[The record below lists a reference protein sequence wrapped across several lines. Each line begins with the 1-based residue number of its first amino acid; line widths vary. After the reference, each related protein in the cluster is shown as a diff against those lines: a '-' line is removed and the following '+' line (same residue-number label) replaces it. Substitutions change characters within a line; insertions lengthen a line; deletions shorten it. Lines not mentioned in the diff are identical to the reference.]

1 MNFKG
6 KAKRLDDIDL
16 PMVGREIGVGE
27 DEVHAILDVESAGTG
42 FDSQGRPKMLFEP
55 HIFWRELKAG
65 PKRDKAAAQGL
76 AYPQWKRN
84 YPKDSYPRL
93 AQAMAIDEDAALRS
107 ASWGL
112 GQIMG
117 FNCVSAGYA
126 TAKSMVLAFMD
137 DEEHH
142 LRAMIN
148 FIRANGLDDELRR
161 HDWKGFARGYN
172 GAGFAKNGY
181 DKKLAAAFAKWQK
194 IKDTP
199 IQAHVKETP
208 KPEHVAPVVLTPK
221 PTTFNQALKD
231 RDDLAALGYT
241 DVRAFQRNVGLTPDG
256 IIGPKTRAK
265 IKECLEHPMTKPAP
279 KPEPITT
286 PKPSGVAPATIV
298 AAIVGLGY
306 AVWQWGADLIDAI
319 TFWN

>member
-6 KAKRLDDIDL
+6 KAKRLEDMDL

-27 DEVHAILDVESAGTG
+27 DEVHAILDVESAGSG

-93 AQAMAIDEDAALRS
+93 LKAITIDEDAALRS

-181 DKKLAAAFAKWQK
+181 DKKLAAAFAKWQR

-199 IQAHVKETP
+199 IPTHVKETP
-208 KPEHVAPVVLTPK
+208 KTEHVAPVVLTP
-221 PTTFNQALKD
+221 TQAQRD
-231 RDDLAALGYT
+231 RADLAALGYT
-241 DVRAFQRNVGLTPDG
+241 DVKAFQRNVGLTPDG

-265 IKECLEHPMTKPAP
+265 IAECLAHPMSKSIPP
-279 KPEPITT
+279 PTT
-286 PKPSGVAPATIV
+286 SPKPSGVAPATIV

-306 AVWQWGADLIDAI
+306 AVWQWGADLIDKL